1 MKMLPPLRGLVQL
14 HVPSGVVG
22 EADTG
27 AAGEI
32 VEHLTELVQQ
42 PTAAAPLSA
51 VITVEDVGSTMVVA
65 VVFGSSRFALL

>member
-1 MKMLPPLRGLVQL
+1 
-14 HVPSGVVG
+14 VVG

-27 AAGEI
+27 AAGET

-42 PTAAAPLSA
+42 PAAAAMWRGRAAAPLSA

-65 VVFGSSRFALL
+65 VVYRSSRFALL